1 MFDYLKTT
9 YLGLVTK
16 VLDKEHIF
24 ISMSTYIDDVIN
36 CWFPHIVTYLTKN
49 DKKKHYQKYSIIA
62 QGGVMVTL
70 QFIIVMRDIHLF
82 I

>member
-49 DKKKHYQKYSIIA
+49 DKKKNIIKSTQLLHKVA
-62 QGGVMVTL
+62 
-70 QFIIVMRDIHLF
+70 
-82 I
+82 